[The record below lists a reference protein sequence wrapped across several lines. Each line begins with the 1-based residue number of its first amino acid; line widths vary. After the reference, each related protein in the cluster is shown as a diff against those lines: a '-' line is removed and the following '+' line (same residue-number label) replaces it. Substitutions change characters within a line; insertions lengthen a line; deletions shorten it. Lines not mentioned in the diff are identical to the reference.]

1 MGTMKKNNDTY
12 EERAEPMDN
21 GPALF
26 EAVLE
31 PHRSLSPR
39 GFLVLIAAVVMVSFI
54 AGIAFVMIGAWP
66 VFGFIGLD
74 AVLIYVAFK
83 VNFHSAKIYESVKL
97 TEDMFLVERMR
108 PNGQMSSWKFQ
119 PYWLR
124 IAMEGGD
131 SRLVVSS
138 HGKSVIIGEFL
149 TPSERIEL
157 ADTLRAELDK
167 LRTPRHQQAV

>member
-1 MGTMKKNNDTY
+1 MQANPQND
-12 EERAEPMDN
+12 N
-21 GPALF
+21 PALF
-26 EAVLE
+26 EAILE

-39 GFLVLIAAVVMVSFI
+39 GFLVLISAVVMVSFI

-83 VNFHSAKIYESVKL
+83 VNFHSAKIHESVKL
-97 TEDMFLVERMR
+97 TENMLLVERTQ
-108 PNGQMSSWKFQ
+108 PNGQVSSWQFQ

-124 IAMEGGD
+124 VVIEDGD
-131 SRLVVSS
+131 SRLILSS

-149 TPSERIEL
+149 TPSERIDL
-157 ADTLRAELDK
+157 ADNLRAELDK
-167 LRTPRHQQAV
+167 LRAPRHQQAV

>member
-1 MGTMKKNNDTY
+1 MKPDNDIDKNQT
-12 EERAEPMDN
+12 RAREDL
-21 GPALF
+21 PALF
-26 EAVLE
+26 EAILE

-39 GFLVLIAAVVMVSFI
+39 GFLILMAAVVMVSFI

-74 AVLIYVAFK
+74 AILIYVAFR

-97 TEDMFLVERMR
+97 TENNFVVERRR
-108 PNGQMSSWKFQ
+108 PNGKVLSWQFQ

-124 IAMEGGD
+124 VAMEGD
-131 SRLVVSS
+131 NARLVISS

-149 TPSERIEL
+149 TPDERSDL
-157 ADTLRAELDK
+157 AETLRTELDK
-167 LRTPRHQQAV
+167 LRKPLHQQAV

>member
-1 MGTMKKNNDTY
+1 MDMKNNTS
-12 EERAEPMDN
+12 EEQSDWRDDA
-21 GPALF
+21 PALF
-26 EAVLE
+26 EAILE

-39 GFLVLIAAVVMVSFI
+39 GFLILMCAVAMVSFT
-54 AGIAFVMIGAWP
+54 AGIAFVMVGAWP

-97 TEDMFLVERMR
+97 TEDLFLVERMR
-108 PNGQMSSWKFQ
+108 PNGQISRWRFQ

-124 IAMEGGD
+124 VAMEDGD
-131 SRLVVSS
+131 SRLILSS

-149 TPSERIEL
+149 TARERVDF
-157 ADTLRAELDK
+157 ADTLQSELDK
-167 LRTPRHQQAV
+167 LRAPRRQQAV

>member
-1 MGTMKKNNDTY
+1 MQANPRD
-12 EERAEPMDN
+12 DI
-21 GPALF
+21 PALF
-26 EAVLE
+26 EAILE

-39 GFLVLIAAVVMVSFI
+39 GFLVLISAVVMVSFI

-83 VNFHSAKIYESVKL
+83 VNFHSAKIHESVKL
-97 TEDMFLVERMR
+97 TENMLLVERTQ
-108 PNGQMSSWKFQ
+108 PNGQVSSWQFQ

-124 IAMEGGD
+124 VVIEDGD
-131 SRLVVSS
+131 SRLILSS

-149 TPSERIEL
+149 TPSERIDL
-157 ADTLRAELDK
+157 ADNLRAELDK
-167 LRTPRHQQAV
+167 LRAPRHQQAV